1 MKIFPNFNL
10 PSHGPQR
17 GMTLIELMTSMTIGI
32 FLIAGAVTVYVQSKM
47 NYRTTDNVS
56 RIQENIRFVMDTI
69 EPDLRLTGYWGRNK
83 NGTLVGNTAG
93 VQVFCTGA
101 DISGWA
107 IGNLGQGIQ
116 VLDNAFDVGAIPCA
130 PNTVARPNSD
140 VLAIRHASS
149 RVMPANPNQ
158 IQLLSD
164 LFHGELFRNGVAP
177 LAGFDAGAQ
186 IHDLVV
192 NVYYVDNNS
201 NNQDPAARFLTPSL
215 RQKTLVN
222 GVMTDQEIM
231 PGVENLQIQLGLD
244 TNESGTVDS
253 YVDPSNPAVATSTVM
268 AIRLWMLVRAEIEEF
283 GYGDPGPYPAPD
295 RALAL
300 LPDFPIIPGGAPG
313 PATLYPDGFRRLQV
327 TKTIFLRN

>member
-1 MKIFPNFNL
+1 MKYFPHQNL
-10 PSHGPQR
+10 LSR
-17 GMTLIELMTSMTIGI
+17 GSQPGVTLIEMMVSMTIGM
-32 FLIAGAVTVYVQSKM
+32 FLIGGAVTVYMQSKT

-56 RIQENIRFVMDTI
+56 RVQENIRFVMDTI
-69 EPDLRLTGYWGRNK
+69 EPDLRQVGFWGRNK
-83 NGTLVGNTAG
+83 NGFLVGNTAG
-93 VQVFCTGA
+93 VQVFCGGA
-101 DISGWA
+101 DISAWA

-116 VLDNAFDVGAIPCA
+116 VLDNTFDAAVPCG

-149 RVMPANPNQ
+149 AIMPANANQ

-164 LFHGELFRNGVAP
+164 LFHGELFRNGVP
-177 LAGFDAGAQ
+177 PVAGFDVGAQ

-201 NNQDPAARFLTPSL
+201 NNPDPGARFATPSL

-222 GVMTDQEIM
+222 GVLTDQELM
-231 PGVENLQIQLGLD
+231 PGVENMQIQLGLD
-244 TNESGTVDS
+244 TNGTGTVDS
-253 YVDPSNPAVATSTVM
+253 YVDPSSPAVPGATVM
-268 AIRLWMLVRAEIEEF
+268 AVRLWMLVRAEIEEF
-283 GYGDPGPYPAPD
+283 GYGDPGPYTTPD
-295 RALAL
+295 LGLAL
-300 LPDFPIIPGGAPG
+300 LADFPIIPGGAPG